1 MMPRSVRLSIATL
14 FGVIVFLFK
23 MFLPTPVD
31 KMFIAVQALLLALGS
46 LTIGGFGATYVAL
59 VGGFLTTVWRPAF
72 APFSLVF
79 ALIYGFTVDIFF
91 RVFGVKREGKVRT
104 VRSVIALTLS
114 TAITGILSMSV
125 TVMMGLIPMIPIL
138 YLIIILVG
146 ILNGAVAGC
155 LTPIL
160 WNRYLIYYF
169 KK

>member
-1 MMPRSVRLSIATL
+1 MMRRSVRLSIATL

-59 VGGFLTTVWRPAF
+59 VGGFLTTVWRLAF
-72 APFSLVF
+72 VPFSLIF
-79 ALIYGFTVDIFF
+79 ALIYGLTVDIFF
-91 RVFGVKREGKVRT
+91 RVFGVKREGRVRT
-104 VRSVIALTLS
+104 GRSVIALTLS
-114 TAITGILSMSV
+114 TAITGILTMSV
-125 TVMMGLIPMIPIL
+125 TVMMGLMPMTLIP
-138 YLIIILVG
+138 YLIIILAG
-146 ILNGAVAGC
+146 ILNGAVAGY

-160 WNRYLIYYF
+160 WNKYLVHCF